1 MYYRLQSKYVL
12 RGWKGTAWV
21 LVIRPYNETQIL
33 SREMFQA
40 LVLCD
45 GVTDLTEAQLGPDL
59 WKALTKCE
67 AEGYIQPCE
76 TPQPLEKSQYYQYH
90 ENRFM
95 ERIFWSVTG
104 RCNFRCRH
112 CYMDAPDSAAGS
124 AGPALV
130 YQF

>member
-45 GVTDLTEAQLGPDL
+45 GVTVIMVSHDVAAAERYATHILQLGHSQL
-59 WKALTKCE
+59 YFGTVAGYHGSE
-67 AEGYIQPCE
+67 AELKLRGGGC
-76 TPQPLEKSQYYQYH
+76 K
-90 ENRFM
+90 
-95 ERIFWSVTG
+95 
-104 RCNFRCRH
+104 
-112 CYMDAPDSAAGS
+112 
-124 AGPALV
+124 
-130 YQF
+130 